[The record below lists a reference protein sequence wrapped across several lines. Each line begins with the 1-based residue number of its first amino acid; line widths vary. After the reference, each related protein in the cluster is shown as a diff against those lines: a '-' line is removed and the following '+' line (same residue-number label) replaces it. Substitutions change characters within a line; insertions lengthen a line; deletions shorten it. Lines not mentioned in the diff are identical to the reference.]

1 MILREISHNQLEGR
15 HTDDRRSSI
24 DDPAQGWGVIDAQD
38 TPGGCW
44 AHFSSVAINGHREL
58 VRGQDV
64 TLEWEAI
71 DQDGCRY
78 RARRVWP
85 TGAAPIDIAVET
97 GADAFGSSA
106 TLSIDQ
112 AQ

>member
-1 MILREISHNQLEGR
+1 MMAGMTVEGVVREWHPE
-15 HTDDRRSSI
+15 
-24 DDPAQGWGVIDAQD
+24 QGWGVIHAQD

-44 AHFSSVAINGHREL
+44 AHFSSVAIDGYREL
-58 VRGQDV
+58 VPGQAV
-64 TLEWEAI
+64 TLEWEAV
-71 DQDGCRY
+71 DQDGFGY

-85 TGAAPIDIAVET
+85 AGAVPIDVAGET
-97 GADAFGSSA
+97 VAGAFSSSV